1 MSVAEVVPLNNVLRI
16 TKRPH
21 LDKAPAAPFV
31 KWAGGKRTLIPDIAK
46 HFPERVGT
54 YWEPFVGGGAVFFTF
69 ANRMDRAILSDQNEE
84 LLIAYQAVK
93 DSVDDLIEALRHH
106 EHGHK
111 DSRYYNRVRGQEPTD
126 AIAIAARFIYLN
138 KTCYNG
144 LYRVNKSGKFNVPKG
159 RYKNPDICNEQ
170 RLRDA
175 SKVLAKA
182 TIRVGDFEKVVRPGP
197 DDFIYCDPPYDA
209 CFTGYQPGGFTPDD
223 QERLRNAAK
232 SWTESGAQV
241 MLSNSDTPLIR
252 RLYRGGGRT
261 RDSLSMKPRPHAT

>member
-1 MSVAEVVPLNNVLRI
+1 MSVAEIIPLNDVLRI

-31 KWAGGKRTLIPDIAK
+31 KWAGGKRTLIPDIAR

-69 ANRMDRAILSDQNEE
+69 ANCIDRAILSDRNEE

-223 QERLRNAAK
+223 QERLRNTAK
-232 SWTESGAQV
+232 SWAESGAQV

-252 RLYRGGGRT
+252 RLYRGGAGQEI
-261 RDSLSMKPRPHAT
+261 PCP